1 MIFNQSNKNIKLE
14 IIKPFQEIKNDSFEL
29 KNLSNNDLNDYKLSN
44 FQYYKFYINYFLENV
59 LIYDSLKCFIKDYF
73 CYLIFLLIFLFITI
87 FIFFKY
93 FINYF
98 YDK

>member
-73 CYLIFLLIFLFITI
+73 CYFIFLIVFLFITI
-87 FIFFKY
+87 FIFLKY
-93 FINYF
+93 FVNYF
-98 YDK
+98 YDI